1 MSILNEPYE
10 LNEVITN
17 DIEVTSSLFKK
28 IYKFTEFH
36 YGNVSKSFIY
46 ITIEIEFYENKNEN
60 NDSYNDSDHDNISV
74 YTNISI
80 DACARSTCFQD
91 VGADVDA
98 DALNDIHMNADA
110 CSVNTTDSHFRAFSK
125 NRKNRKIAKK
135 KNINKNIK
143 NIIKNSPPPP
153 QEQVEC
159 LNNNDSISDFNHG
172 PKNTIKPS
180 LNFNKIKNIVN
191 NVKTEAR
198 KKVKI
203 VPIEKKINTIMEKIT
218 NKIQSEMMKE
228 YINYKLILENSK
240 KPNGS
245 YIHKVNAFY
254 HVLLNKIE
262 SSL

>member
-1 MSILNEPYE
+1 MHLPNEQYE
-10 LNEVITN
+10 QNELITN

-60 NDSYNDSDHDNISV
+60 KNENNNENNNENKNDDNCNYSDNDHDNISI

-80 DACARSTCFQD
+80 DTSARSTCFQD
-91 VGADVDA
+91 
-98 DALNDIHMNADA
+98 ADA
-110 CSVNTTDSHFRAFSK
+110 CSVNTTDSHFGASSK
-125 NRKNRKIAKK
+125 NRKNKKNGKIGKK
-135 KNINKNIK
+135 KNINKN
-143 NIIKNSPPPP
+143 PPP

-159 LNNNDSISDFNHG
+159 LNNNDSVSDFNHG
-172 PKNTIKPS
+172 PKNPIKPS
-180 LNFNKIKNIVN
+180 LNFNKIKNIVD
-191 NVKTEAR
+191 NVKTEAH
-198 KKVKI
+198 KKVK
-203 VPIEKKINTIMEKIT
+203 VAPIEKKINTIMEKIT
-218 NKIQSEMMKE
+218 NKVQSEIMKE

-240 KPNGS
+240 KRNGS

-262 SSL
+262 SNI

>member
-1 MSILNEPYE
+1 MNLLNEQYE
-10 LNEVITN
+10 QNELIMN

-60 NDSYNDSDHDNISV
+60 NNENKNDDNRNYSDNDDDNVSI

-80 DACARSTCFQD
+80 DTSARSTCVQYE
-91 VGADVDA
+91 GVDA
-98 DALNDIHMNADA
+98 DTLNDVNMNADA
-110 CSVNTTDSHFRAFSK
+110 CSVKTTDSHFRAFSK
-125 NRKNRKIAKK
+125 NRKNKKNGKIGKK
-135 KNINKNIK
+135 KNINKT
-143 NIIKNSPPPP
+143 PPL

-159 LNNNDSISDFNHG
+159 LNNNDSVSDFNDG
-172 PKNTIKPS
+172 PKNPIKPS
-180 LNFNKIKNIVN
+180 LNFNKIKNIIN

-198 KKVKI
+198 KKVKV

-218 NKIQSEMMKE
+218 NKVQSEIMKE

-240 KPNGS
+240 KRNGS

-262 SSL
+262 SNI

>member
-1 MSILNEPYE
+1 MKLLNNEQCEQNE
-10 LNEVITN
+10 LITN
-17 DIEVTSSLFKK
+17 EIEVSSSLFKK

-36 YGNVSKSFIY
+36 YGDISKPFIY

-60 NDSYNDSDHDNISV
+60 KNDDNDNYSDNDDDNNSI

-80 DACARSTCFQD
+80 DTDARSTCFQD
-91 VGADVDA
+91 AGADA
-98 DALNDIHMNADA
+98 DTLNDVNMNADA
-110 CSVNTTDSHFRAFSK
+110 CSVNTTDSHFRASSK
-125 NRKNRKIAKK
+125 NRKNGKGG
-135 KNINKNIK
+135 INKNI
-143 NIIKNSPPPP
+143 NPPP

-159 LNNNDSISDFNHG
+159 LNNNDSVSDFNDDSKH
-172 PKNTIKPS
+172 PIKPS
-180 LNFNKIKNIVN
+180 LNLNKIKNIVN
-191 NVKTEAR
+191 NVKIEAR

-218 NKIQSEMMKE
+218 NKMQSEIMKE

-240 KPNGS
+240 KRNGS

-262 SSL
+262 SNI